1 MKQMV
6 LLVSLCLLSFVS
18 CRSNSFDLSKVRW
31 APTFEDVGRLHDI
44 KMLIF
49 LYDFDYNDDQQ
60 VKDCT
65 EFARITDPEKIERV
79 RVAISHS
86 QRDTLPEGCLG
97 TKMAVIDEKNQG
109 LILNFCWDDKS
120 KKVEFT
126 CGYSEELYDLL
137 VEYGVIRQR
146 D

>member
-1 MKQMV
+1 MKKPV

-18 CRSNSFDLSKVRW
+18 CRSDSFDLSKVWW
-31 APTFEDVGRLHDI
+31 APTFEDVARADNI

-49 LYDFDYNDDQQ
+49 LYGFDYNYHQPLEDL
-60 VKDCT
+60 T
-65 EFARITDPEKIERV
+65 EFARITDPEKIDRIME
-79 RVAISHS
+79 AIGNS
-86 QRDTLPEGCLG
+86 QRDTWPEGCLG
-97 TKMAVIDEKNQG
+97 TKMALIDEKNQG
-109 LILNFCWDDKS
+109 LIFNFCWDDKS

-137 VEYGVIRQR
+137 VEYGVIHRK

>member
-1 MKQMV
+1 
-6 LLVSLCLLSFVS
+6 
-18 CRSNSFDLSKVRW
+18 
-31 APTFEDVGRLHDI
+31 
-44 KMLIF
+44 MLIF
-49 LYDFDYNDDQQ
+49 LYDDDQQ
-60 VKDCT
+60 IKDCT
-65 EFARITDPEKIERV
+65 EFARITDPEKIERIG
-79 RVAISHS
+79 VAISHS

-97 TKMAVIDEKNQG
+97 TKMGIIDEKNQG

-137 VEYGVIRQR
+137 VEYGVIRPR

>member
-31 APTFEDVGRLHDI
+31 APTFEDIVRLHDI

-49 LYDFDYNDDQQ
+49 LYDDAEEI
-60 VKDCT
+60 KDCT
-65 EFARITDPEKIERV
+65 EFGRITDPEKIERV
-79 RVAISHS
+79 GVAISNS
-86 QRDTLPEGCLG
+86 QRDTLPEACLG
-97 TKMAVIDEKNQG
+97 TKMALIDEKNQG

>member
-1 MKQMV
+1 MRQMV
-6 LLVSLCLLSFVS
+6 LLLSLFLLSFVS
-18 CRSNSFDLSKVRW
+18 CRSNSLDLSKVRW
-31 APTFEDVGRLHDI
+31 APTFEDVGRHHDI

-49 LYDFDYNDDQQ
+49 LYDDAEEI
-60 VKDCT
+60 KDCT
-65 EFARITDPEKIERV
+65 EFARITDPEKIERL
-79 RVAISHS
+79 RVAISQS

-97 TKMAVIDEKNQG
+97 TKMAVIDGQNQG

>member
-1 MKQMV
+1 M
-6 LLVSLCLLSFVS
+6 F
-18 CRSNSFDLSKVRW
+18 
-31 APTFEDVGRLHDI
+31 
-44 KMLIF
+44 IF
-49 LYDFDYNDDQQ
+49 LYDDAEEI
-60 VKDCT
+60 KHCT
-65 EFARITDPEKIERV
+65 EFARITDPEKIERL
-79 RVAISHS
+79 RVAISQS

-97 TKMAVIDEKNQG
+97 TKMAVIDGKNQG
-109 LILNFCWDDKS
+109 LILNFCWDHKS